1 MSGDKAAAAS
11 RIAVAAILA
20 LLLSLLPATAEPRF
34 ALVIGNSA
42 YAAGAALANPANDAA
57 LMADTLRGVGFEVM
71 AVPDLDQRGMKRA
84 VGDFAE
90 KVATAGAGAVALF
103 FYAGHGIQV
112 GGVNYLVPV
121 DADIRQE
128 SDVAIQSVALPDVL
142 QAIEQARASV
152 NIVILDACR
161 DNPLKRSF
169 RSATRGLARVN
180 APAES
185 IVAYST
191 AEGETAADGSG
202 ANSPYTA
209 ALAATLV
216 TPGLP
221 IEQVFKQVGRKVK
234 EATGASQLPF
244 VASNLYNDFTFV
256 PAETAATQAETA
268 APAPAPP
275 STTSARA
282 EDDYLVAIEAD
293 TADAYRGFLN
303 RHPDSPHAARVREI
317 LSVKVEDEAWRR
329 AETAGTLVELRKYLA
344 AFPDGPNAAEAERQ
358 IAALA
363 APPPQPPPPPDPP
376 PAGEACDPPGPYR
389 VVDIP
394 ANDILSVRSDAGK
407 EYAEI
412 GQLPPNGRGIGM
424 GRCIAVDGYEYP
436 WCEVS
441 YDCLGGWAYAR
452 YLADAEGN
460 RPRLTGSVTA
470 TRAPAASTGSET
482 YRVRGVQDWDVLN
495 LRSGPGTNHPVVV
508 AIPPDGR
515 GVSLGPCRQ
524 VAGFVTKW
532 CEASWQG
539 YRGWASACCLVG
551 ERTGRRAD

>member
-1 MSGDKAAAAS
+1 MAGRRVTRRTSGLRAA
-11 RIAVAAILA
+11 LA
-20 LLLSLLPATAEPRF
+20 LVALLFSGICALAEPRL

-57 LMADTLRGVGFEVM
+57 LMADKLRSVGFEVT
-71 AVPDLDQRGMKRA
+71 ALPDLDQRGMKRA

-90 KVATAGAGAVALF
+90 KVATAGDGAVALF

-112 GGVNYLVPV
+112 GGINYLIPV

-128 SDVAIQSVALPDVL
+128 SDVAIQSMALPDVL
-142 QAIEQARASV
+142 DAIEQGRASV

-185 IVAYST
+185 IVAFST
-191 AEGETAADGSG
+191 AEGETAADGTG
-202 ANSPYTA
+202 ANSPYTT

-234 EATGASQLPF
+234 EATGSSQLPF

-256 PAETAATQAETA
+256 PTGSAAESPATPTT
-268 APAPAPP
+268 PALANPGPD
-275 STTSARA
+275 RA
-282 EDDYLVAIEAD
+282 EDDYLVAIQLD
-293 TADAYRGFLN
+293 TVEGYRDFLL
-303 RHPDSPHAARVREI
+303 RHSDSARAAQIRNV
-317 LSVKVEDEAWRR
+317 LAVKVEDEAWQR
-329 AETAGTLVELRKYLA
+329 AEVAGTPVELRKYLA
-344 AFPDGPNAAEAERQ
+344 AFPDGPHAAEVGQ
-358 IAALA
+358 MIAALA
-363 APPPQPPPPPDPP
+363 APPPQPEPP
-376 PAGEACDPPGPYR
+376 PAAPARRGDNCDPPGAYR

-394 ANDILSVRSDAGK
+394 SNDILSIRSAAGK
-407 EYAEI
+407 QFPEI
-412 GQLPPNGRGIGM
+412 AQIPPGGGGVAI

-441 YDCLGGWAYAR
+441 YDCTGGWAYAR
-452 YLADAEGN
+452 YLADPQGN
-460 RPRLTGSVTA
+460 RPGLTGAATA
-470 TRAPAASTGSET
+470 SAGPET
-482 YRVRGVQDWDVLN
+482 YRVTGVQEWDVLN
-495 LRSGPGTNHPVVV
+495 MRSGPGTNYPIVVP
-508 AIPPDGR
+508 IPPDGR
-515 GVSLGPCRQ
+515 GVSVGSCRR
-524 VAGFVTKW
+524 VGGFATKW
-532 CEASWQG
+532 CSASWQG
-539 YRGWASACCLVG
+539 YSGWASACCLTG